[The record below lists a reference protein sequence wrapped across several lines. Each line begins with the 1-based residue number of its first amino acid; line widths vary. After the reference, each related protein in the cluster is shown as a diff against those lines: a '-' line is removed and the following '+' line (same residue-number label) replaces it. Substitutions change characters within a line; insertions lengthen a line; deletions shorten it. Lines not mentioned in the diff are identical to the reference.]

1 MNMETIMNAFRQR
14 TLFLQIF
21 WSWKEYFDELEK
33 DVSDLKEKLEEY
45 SIIEE
50 SNLQNEDRS
59 SY

>member
-1 MNMETIMNAFRQR
+1 METIMNAFRQR